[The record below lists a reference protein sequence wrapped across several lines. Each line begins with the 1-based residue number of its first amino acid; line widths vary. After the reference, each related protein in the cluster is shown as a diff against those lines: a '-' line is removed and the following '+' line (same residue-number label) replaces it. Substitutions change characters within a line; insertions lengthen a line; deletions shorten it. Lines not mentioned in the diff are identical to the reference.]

1 MQILSERPVIRQ
13 KKKLIMVW
21 LGGPMISEDIGMLY
35 FANCYVMEAV
45 QRTGECDALQ

>member
-35 FANCYVMEAV
+35 FICKQFLFLVFQVNK
-45 QRTGECDALQ
+45 